1 MVVLAAFVAHAM
13 SYLLTIDPLSAG
25 SARQVQELALFALY
39 RLSAYAVI
47 HLIDDAAMLS
57 LVFV

>member
-1 MVVLAAFVAHAM
+1 MDNLPAIELRDFA
-13 SYLLTIDPLSAG
+13 LS
-25 SARQVQELALFALY
+25 VLY
-39 RLSAYAVI
+39 RLSTYAVI

>member
-1 MVVLAAFVAHAM
+1 MVALAAFVAHAM

-47 HLIDDAAMLS
+47 HLIDDAAILS
-57 LVFV
+57 LIFV

>member
-1 MVVLAAFVAHAM
+1 M
-13 SYLLTIDPLSAG
+13 SYLLTIDPLPARSAG
-25 SARQVQELALFALY
+25 DLQELALFALY

>member
-1 MVVLAAFVAHAM
+1 M
-13 SYLLTIDPLSAG
+13 SFPLTTESMNNLPEMDLHDFALS
-25 SARQVQELALFALY
+25 LLY